1 MTVEPFEPTLDADE
15 PVEGDVLQADGQS
28 EDEEVE
34 VADNGPLPVRA
45 ANPVAEPP
53 EMIGKLVFV
62 ANADYPY
69 PFKVAKPPRF
79 WMEEQTGL
87 LSAAVEAYLDGQR
100 LKPDQLAVI
109 KVYLKQ
115 YVERAVLAGAAK
127 VPLLVSKIDKLK
139 SNGDLERFADEVAEL
154 GAEVF

>member
-1 MTVEPFEPTLDADE
+1 
-15 PVEGDVLQADGQS
+15 
-28 EDEEVE
+28 
-34 VADNGPLPVRA
+34 
-45 ANPVAEPP
+45 
-53 EMIGKLVFV
+53 MISKLVFV
-62 ANADYPY
+62 ANPDYPY
-69 PFKVAKPPRF
+69 PFKVEKPPRF
-79 WMEEQTGL
+79 WMEEQTGV

-100 LKPDQLAVI
+100 LKPDQLAAI

-127 VPLLVSKIDKLK
+127 VPLLVSKIDKIK